1 MSRRRKKIQAAKTA
15 QRKELR
21 PLRFAGSPDNG
32 LAPGAG
38 VPTPEEIREMFG
50 PAKTLGAPIDKA
62 EGLTLSMDSALENSG
77 FYSLVQHAFSM
88 GQPPQGNGFIGY
100 PALSCL
106 KQNGLVS
113 ACVETVADD
122 MLREWIEIEGGE
134 DGGGDAASEEV
145 TRIEESVDA
154 FSLRK
159 VFLEATVTARY
170 FGGCLI
176 YIDTGASDPETLR
189 RPLNLSEKSGEIG
202 IGKLKGFKVIEP
214 INVFPGNYDSAN
226 PLAKDYFEPQSWW
239 VLGRE
244 IHASR
249 FIKISTGD
257 VPVLLRPSYNFFGI
271 PTAQIIWDY
280 VLHFQNDRTSNSRL
294 LGKFSDTV
302 LKTGMSEILT
312 QAAGTANLDAR
323 LRYMVESRSND
334 GIFAID
340 KEAEDL
346 VKIDTSISGVTD
358 ITRQDLEIICAI
370 NRTPAVKILGISPAG
385 FNATGD
391 GDLRNYYDHVSSQQ
405 EKILADGL
413 RVSLECIQL
422 HLFGRVDKSI
432 TYHFRELGG
441 EDRQIESTIRKTNT
455 DTLAAL
461 VVSEIITPEG
471 ARATIEANPD
481 EYLVGLGDGIRAE
494 REAMEASA
502 GLEDFDN
509 EKEESGRGFTIQA
522 AEQPEGAAA

>member
-1 MSRRRKKIQAAKTA
+1 MSRGKKSRQTLGEPTRRGLKI
-15 QRKELR
+15 
-21 PLRFAGSPDNG
+21 FDNVS
-32 LAPGAG
+32 APGAS
-38 VPTPEEIREMFG
+38 VPTPEEIRAKFG
-50 PAKTLGAPIDKA
+50 PAKTLGAPVDMA
-62 EGLTLSMDSALENSG
+62 EDMNIATDSALESSG

-100 PALSCL
+100 SALSCL

-134 DGGGDAASEEV
+134 YGDGDAVSEEIG
-145 TRIEESVDA
+145 RIEEAVDD

-159 VFLEATVTARY
+159 VFLEAAVTARY

-176 YIDTGASDPETLR
+176 YIDTGTSDPETLK

-214 INVFPGNYDSAN
+214 INVFPGIYDSAN

-280 VLHFQNDRTSNSRL
+280 VLHFQRDRTSNSRML
-294 LGKFSDTV
+294 SKYSDFVFKMAGLQETLTLPNGTEQLGRRIAV
-302 LKTGMSEILT
+302 M
-312 QAAGTANLDAR
+312 AR
-323 LRYMVESRSND
+323 NRSND
-334 GIFAID
+334 GIAVID
-340 KEAEDL
+340 KDNEEI
-346 VKIDTSISGVTD
+346 VKVESHLSGLTD

-370 NRTPAVKILGISPAG
+370 TRVPAVKILGISPAG
-385 FNATGD
+385 FNATGE
-391 GDLRNYYDHVSSQQ
+391 GDLRNYYDFVSSQQ
-405 EKILADGL
+405 EKMLFDGL
-413 RVSLECIQL
+413 RAALRCIQL
-422 HLFGRVDKSI
+422 HIFGRIDKSV
-432 TYHFRELGG
+432 TCHFRELGG
-441 EDRQIESTIRKTNT
+441 EDRQIESAIRKTNT

-461 VVSEIITPEG
+461 VMSEIITPEG
-471 ARATIEANPD
+471 ARATIEANPG

-502 GLEDFDN
+502 GLEDLDN
-509 EKEESGRGFTIQA
+509 EDDESGRGFTLQT